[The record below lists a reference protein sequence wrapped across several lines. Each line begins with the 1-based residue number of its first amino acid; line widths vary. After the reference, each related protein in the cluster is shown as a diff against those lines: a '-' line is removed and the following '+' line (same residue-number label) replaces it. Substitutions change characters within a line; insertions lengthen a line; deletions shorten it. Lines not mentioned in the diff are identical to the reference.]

1 VGAKVMAPPCTESSK
16 LPLYGRFL
24 PREEDIAVRP
34 QPQLV
39 HRHDARVVEVRGR
52 RSAIALIVILSI
64 GAWGFR
70 ATVAGRTVFRDVLG
84 DN

>member
-1 VGAKVMAPPCTESSK
+1 
-16 LPLYGRFL
+16 
-24 PREEDIAVRP
+24 
-34 QPQLV
+34 V